1 MIIGQIPL
9 PPHYQKMKLRLT
21 FCKVCLIVVF
31 GLVIIPC
38 RAQFL
43 VDMIDTAARVDKGLW
58 AIYKKSDHL
67 LISGYFQPQFQATQ
81 TKGAENYSGGNF
93 SKYSDNRFML
103 RRARIRFDYAHF
115 TEDGLP
121 QAQVV
126 FQFDGSERGVV
137 IRDFWGRF
145 YENKWQ
151 LFSLTTGMFARPF
164 GYEVNVSSGDRET
177 PERGRM
183 SQILMRTER
192 DLGAMVSLEPRKKQN
207 PFRLLKFDIGLFN
220 GQGLTAPEEYDSYK
234 DIISRFSLKSYPLS
248 NKVSVSGGLSL
259 MEGGLVQNTKFIYKM
274 SESNGSK
281 AFVVDSSAN
290 NIGGKA
296 PRKYRGF
303 DGQIKIKNSWGL
315 TQLRGEYWW
324 GKQSASADESN
335 TPGALLTGP
344 YYIRD
349 FNGAFFYLLQ
359 NIVTDKH
366 QVILKYDFY
375 DPNIKVKGDEIG
387 KVQDTHKAD
396 IRYNTFGFGYTY
408 YFNKHIKILAWYD
421 IIKNE
426 ATSLNGYTADVRDN
440 VFTLR
445 TQFKF

>member
-1 MIIGQIPL
+1 M
-9 PPHYQKMKLRLT
+9 
-21 FCKVCLIVVF
+21 IVVSGF
-31 GLVIIPC
+31 FIIP
-38 RAQFL
+38 AHGQFL
-43 VDMIDTAARVDKGLW
+43 VDMIDTNARVDKGLW

-81 TKGAENYSGGNF
+81 TKGAQNYSGGNF
-93 SKYSDNRFML
+93 AKNADNRFMM

-121 QAQVV
+121 RAQVV

-137 IRDFWGRF
+137 IRDFWGRY

-151 LFSLTTGMFARPF
+151 LFAFTTGMFARPF

-192 DLGAMVSLEPRKKQN
+192 DLGLMATVEPRKKTN
-207 PFRLLKFDIGLFN
+207 PFRLLKFDVGVFN

-234 DIISRFSLKSYPLS
+234 DIITRLSLKSYPLS
-248 NKVSVSGGLSL
+248 KKLFVSGGLSL
-259 MEGGLVQNTKFIYKM
+259 FQGGLVQNSKYIYKM
-274 SESNGSK
+274 SDGK
-281 AFVVDSSAN
+281 TFTVDSSAV
-290 NIGGKA
+290 NIGAKA
-296 PRKYRGF
+296 PRRYRGF
-303 DGQIKIKNSWGL
+303 DGQLKLKHNWGS

-324 GKQSASADESN
+324 GVQTASANETN
-335 TPGALLTGP
+335 TPAALLNEP
-344 YYIRD
+344 YYVRN
-349 FNGAFFYLLQ
+349 FNGAFFYFLQ
-359 NIVTDKH
+359 NIVNDKH
-366 QVILKYDFY
+366 QLILKYDFY
-375 DPNIKVKGDEIG
+375 DPNTKLAGNEIG
-387 KVQDTHKAD
+387 TVANTHGAD

-408 YFNKHIKILAWYD
+408 YINKHIKILAWYD
-421 IIKNE
+421 MIRNE
-426 ATSLNGYTADVRDN
+426 STSLDGYTTDLKDN